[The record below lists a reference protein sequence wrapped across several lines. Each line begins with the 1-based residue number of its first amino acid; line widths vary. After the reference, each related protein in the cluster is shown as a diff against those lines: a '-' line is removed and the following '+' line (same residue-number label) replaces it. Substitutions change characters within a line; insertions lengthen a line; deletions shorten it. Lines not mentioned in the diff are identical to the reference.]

1 MATKRV
7 GQRSTAKRSKAKR
20 PARRAMPHEVRAAYG
35 EVQKGVEHLEASIV
49 DVRAGLR
56 RAERQIEADARRRIG
71 DLRREARAQLR
82 ALQAKQREAARM
94 LRSLSAA
101 AGESWRE
108 IKRSADSIFVDARAT
123 AAAVGRR
130 FRRALKT

>member
-1 MATKRV
+1 
-7 GQRSTAKRSKAKR
+7 
-20 PARRAMPHEVRAAYG
+20 MPHEVRAAYG